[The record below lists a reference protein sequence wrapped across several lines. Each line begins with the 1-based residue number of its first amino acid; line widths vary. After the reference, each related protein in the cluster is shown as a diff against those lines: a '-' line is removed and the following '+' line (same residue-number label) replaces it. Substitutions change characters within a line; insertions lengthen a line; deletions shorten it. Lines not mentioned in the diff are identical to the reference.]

1 MSDIGT
7 IDACI
12 ERPLPLQITYSM
24 HTFSRHI
31 RLATYRTRINVSEGP
46 IQKSVGLNIG
56 YL

>member
-12 ERPLPLQITYSM
+12 EHPLPLQITYSM

-31 RLATYRTRINVSEGP
+31 RLATFMTRINVSEGP
-46 IQKSVGLNIG
+46 IQKTVGLNIG